1 MADET
6 EPKIKETKETVV
18 HPVAPHAAPH
28 GTAPL
33 IIAIGVAV
41 LFAGIAGGFMAGWAF
56 GHINAGGHYAMHAAG
71 NGLRGPLNQ
80 SGMSGGVT
88 HRKSFTNSV
97 SGSVTAVSATSITVK
112 ATGGEVVTYAITS
125 STKVTH
131 NDGTA
136 ATVNDI
142 KVGDTVHVRQAA
154 GQTGEAQSIRIGS

>member
-1 MADET
+1 MAEET
-6 EPKIKETKETVV
+6 EPKTKETKETVV
-18 HPVAPHAAPH
+18 RPVPPHATPH
-28 GTAPL
+28 GMAPL
-33 IIAIGVAV
+33 IIAIGIAV

-56 GHINAGGHYAMHAAG
+56 GHINAGRRSAIHMAG
-71 NGLRGPLNQ
+71 NGLRSPLNQ
-80 SGMSGGVT
+80 SGMSGGAT
-88 HRKSFTNSV
+88 HRKSFTNGV

-112 ATGGEVVTYAITS
+112 ATSGEAVTYTITS